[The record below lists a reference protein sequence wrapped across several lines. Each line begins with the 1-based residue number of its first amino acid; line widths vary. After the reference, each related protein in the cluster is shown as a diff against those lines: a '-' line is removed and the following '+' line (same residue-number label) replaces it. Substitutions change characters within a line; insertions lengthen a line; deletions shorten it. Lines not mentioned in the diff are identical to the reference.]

1 MGQTA
6 EATKDHLNEHSLLE
20 QPAWLPITIPG
31 ISDKTTKGIDRQQN
45 PVCVESVW
53 CVRYGSILCYAHGTR
68 VLTGLSEHRGSI
80 DTGPLIQYRRRTMLS
95 SMADD
100 TVTVEPSREHEP

>member
-1 MGQTA
+1 MCGTA

-53 CVRYGSILCYAHGTR
+53 CVSYGSTMLWAWNQS
-68 VLTGLSEHRGSI
+68 LSEHRGGI
-80 DTGPLIQYRRRTMLS
+80 NTGPLIKPYVGDVRTM
-95 SMADD
+95 
-100 TVTVEPSREHEP
+100 SREA